1 MSPRRIRRRPTSAE
15 WRPKRKVKT
24 VVLYHLLPGPRAPGG
39 LDYAITNFTDGVRA
53 AGFAGEV
60 IVSQDLMVL

>member
-1 MSPRRIRRRPTSAE
+1 
-15 WRPKRKVKT
+15 VKT
-24 VVLYHLLPGPRAPGG
+24 VVLHHLLPGPRQPGG